1 MNDIKKRLD
10 DLADMKAGLDVIRLQ
25 MQELIDSILTPEQK
39 LQIAE
44 IKDEFGEKTEAASL
58 AVSKQESE
66 IKEFVVLQG
75 QSFKGERIS
84 AVYVNGRTS
93 WDTESLDAIAATEEY
108 AWISKFKKT
117 GNPSVSIRIK

>member
-58 AVSKQESE
+58 AVLKQESE
-66 IKEFVVLQG
+66 IKEFVVSQG